1 MPSVVKDPVEGSGD
15 MVLAVLRTFLGN
27 AGVGVPSC
35 RLGSRA
41 ELRLGTLSL
50 STEKVRG
57 PGGREGSRTWQS
69 SGQPGW
75 SQKGAVGPGCEQVHG
90 PEILG
95 MPERSWGGDPG

>member
-1 MPSVVKDPVEGSGD
+1 MPSVVKDPVEGSSD

-27 AGVGVPSC
+27 AGVGVPS
-35 RLGSRA
+35 RA

-50 STEKVRG
+50 STEKMRG

-75 SQKGAVGPGCEQVHG
+75 SQKGASGPRV
-90 PEILG
+90 
-95 MPERSWGGDPG
+95 